1 MQYNALVEHR
11 SFVGSGRIGVIVLQ
25 RFVSALTLVA
35 LSVAPLGAAAAP
47 KANPTIPPLPQVPNV
62 AAGYAAPSASPG
74 PPHIVGVTEQPFV
87 GITLESAIGMA
98 LMKNPDLA
106 VSSSDTRVAAY
117 RIQAARGAF
126 DVRFDVAPS
135 VTQSTTAPSNPFFA
149 GPNYT
154 PIEQNQQQVKA
165 GVAGQLPSGTQ
176 YDVSMGDARIS
187 SNSIFN
193 GFDPYYTPTLSFD
206 ITQPLL
212 KNAGQNAAKNALEL
226 AIIGSDA
233 ARAKTLAN
241 VSQTIA
247 QVQDAY
253 WDLVAAWRSVAIQE
267 EALREAALQY
277 GSTQRL
283 AKHGVAADIDVVESQ
298 GQVAT
303 FQDDVYSALQN
314 VSALQNQLKTLIVD
328 DPGDPIWQ
336 ANLVPTTPVL
346 QLPPAPSLSH
356 LIAQAMAQRPAVRQA
371 QDAREEAAQNLKF
384 ARNQALPQIDLKLGY
399 ANNSWA
405 GTPANAG
412 TFAGFGGGSAPV
424 TPPYL
429 IGGNGQAFNNLWANK
444 FPTYSAGVVFSTPL
458 GNNTAIAQVAIAREQ
473 QRAAAIGQAGVEQR
487 IVAESRNAL
496 QMYDSALSRLRAARV
511 AATTSAAVS
520 ASEQRKFKNG
530 ASTTFLVLQRQVELA
545 QARGRELQAQTD
557 LNKAVVELQR
567 VSGDSLTANDV
578 KLSTLGSKAKGAVAP

>member
-1 MQYNALVEHR
+1 M
-11 SFVGSGRIGVIVLQ
+11 LQ
-25 RFVSALTLVA
+25 RLISSLALVA
-35 LSVAPLGAAAAP
+35 LVAAPLHADAQPAARPAA
-47 KANPTIPPLPQVPNV
+47 TLTVPPLPPVPNV
-62 AAGYAAPSASPG
+62 APGYAAPTASPS
-74 PPHIVGVTEQPFV
+74 PPHVVGVTEQPFV
-87 GITLESAIGMA
+87 GITLQNAIGMA
-98 LMKNPDLA
+98 LMKNPSLA
-106 VSSSDTRVAAY
+106 VSSSDVRIAAY

-126 DVRFDVAPS
+126 DVRFNVTPS

-154 PIEQNQQQVKA
+154 PIQQNQQQVAA
-165 GVAGQLPSGTQ
+165 GLSGQLPAGTQ
-176 YDVSMGDARIS
+176 YALSVGNARVS

-212 KNAGQNAAKNALEL
+212 KNAGQNAAKNAVEL

-233 ARAKTLAN
+233 SRAQTLAA

-253 WDLVAAWRSVAIQE
+253 WDLVAAWRNVAIQE
-267 EALREAALQY
+267 EALHESVLQY
-277 GSTQRL
+277 GSTQRM
-283 AKHGVAADIDVVESQ
+283 AKQGAAADVDVVESQ

-314 VSALQNQLKTLIVD
+314 VSTLQNQLKSLIVD

-336 ANLVPTTPVL
+336 ANLVPTSPIL
-346 QLPPAPSLSH
+346 QLPPAPTLAA
-356 LIAQAMAQRPAVRQA
+356 LVAQAMAQRPEVRQA
-371 QDAREEAAQNLKF
+371 EDLQKEAAQNLKF

-405 GTPANAG
+405 GTPANAA
-412 TFAGFGGGSAPV
+412 TFAAFGGQAPV
-424 TPPYL
+424 TPAYL
-429 IGGNGQAFNNLWANK
+429 VGGNGQAWNNLWANK
-444 FPTYSAGVVFSTPL
+444 FPTYSAGIVFTTPL
-458 GNNTAIAQVAIAREQ
+458 GNNTAKAQLGIAQQQ
-473 QRAAAIGQAGVEQR
+473 QRQASIQQSGVAQR

-496 QMYDSALSRLRAARV
+496 QMYESALSRLQASRTAAST
-511 AATTSAAVS
+511 AAAVS

-530 ASTTFLVLQRQVELA
+530 ASTTFLVLQREVELA

-578 KLSTLGSKAKGAVAP
+578 KLSTLGSQAKGATTP